1 MYVSTCHL
9 HILLNF
15 TARKIQFLLNLMH
28 KQSFILVCIIVHLF
42 YIIFERRIKTA
53 LWMNSI
59 VDLIWKKTKPELK
72 QNSSAK
78 SQLHFKSLLYYRWGI
93 QILRIDIKW
102 TAFYTHTL
110 LIEYISSLIRKICAP
125 LTAKSLIPI
134 FTPYYF

>member
-1 MYVSTCHL
+1 MEQFLTFS
-9 HILLNF
+9 F
-15 TARKIQFLLNLMH
+15 RKISRNILIFDTSIWIFNLY
-28 KQSFILVCIIVHLF
+28 SFILVCIIVHILYYF
-42 YIIFERRIKTA
+42 RKAHQNCTLDEYNRFDMKENQT
-53 LWMNSI
+53 
-59 VDLIWKKTKPELK
+59 ELK
-72 QNSSAK
+72 QNSSEK

-110 LIEYISSLIRKICAP
+110 LIEYISSLIEKICAP